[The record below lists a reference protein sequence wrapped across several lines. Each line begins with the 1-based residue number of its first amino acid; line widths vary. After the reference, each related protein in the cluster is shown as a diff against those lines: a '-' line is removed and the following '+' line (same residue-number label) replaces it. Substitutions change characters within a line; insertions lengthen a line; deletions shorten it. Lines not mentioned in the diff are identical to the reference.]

1 MEQKK
6 FKETMAKIF
15 LNRVKGIKLD
25 TQEAQQTPI
34 KVKQRKPRLE
44 I

>member
-1 MEQKK
+1 
-6 FKETMAKIF
+6 MAKIF
-15 LNRVKGIKLD
+15 PSRVKGIKLD

-34 KVKQRKPRLE
+34 KVKQRKPHLE